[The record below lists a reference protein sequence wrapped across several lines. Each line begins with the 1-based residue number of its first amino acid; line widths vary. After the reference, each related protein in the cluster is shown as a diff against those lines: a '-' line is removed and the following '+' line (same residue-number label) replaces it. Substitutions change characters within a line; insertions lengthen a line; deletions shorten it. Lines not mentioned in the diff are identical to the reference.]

1 MAAGALACDSESGR
15 NKGACLTNSAKG
27 RPDKILNLSSKQP
40 RGVRKCRRPFTSWH
54 RSYSAAVPTAGTFTD
69 SPRFPLTSW
78 LSHAAW
84 PQIKMQ
90 ERKSSNPRQAAPGS
104 VNCNSQCLMGSR
116 DWFEAGMDSL
126 GREKIQARAERCL
139 AAASDK
145 LGEPLARISHT
156 I

>member
-1 MAAGALACDSESGR
+1 
-15 NKGACLTNSAKG
+15 
-27 RPDKILNLSSKQP
+27 
-40 RGVRKCRRPFTSWH
+40 
-54 RSYSAAVPTAGTFTD
+54 
-69 SPRFPLTSW
+69 
-78 LSHAAW
+78 
-84 PQIKMQ
+84 MQ

-145 LGEPLARISHT
+145 LGEPLVPLHSDYDSLIWGLEAVPG
-156 I
+156 